1 MTDLEIRRSTY
12 EDPDAAKLIDEVQQY
27 YTGLYGSPDSSPTD
41 PAEFRLPTGL
51 FLVGYVDG
59 IPVATGAWRAHDPD
73 EPGYVEGD
81 VELKRM
87 YVIPASQGRGFAR
100 AILAELERTAFAEG
114 HRRMVLTTG
123 TPQVAA
129 NGLYLATGYQPIPA
143 FGIYRDEPDAR
154 SYAKP
159 LTGPGEQRADLRPR

>member
-1 MTDLEIRRSTY
+1 MTDLEIRRSSY

-27 YTGLYGSPDSSPTD
+27 YTELYGTPDSSPTT

-59 IPVATGAWRAHDPD
+59 VPVATGAWRAHDPA
-73 EPGYVEGD
+73 EPGYVFGD

-87 YVIPASQGRGFAR
+87 YVIPAMQGRGYAR
-100 AILAELERTAFAEG
+100 AILAELERTARAEG
-114 HRRMVLTTG
+114 HQRMVLTTG

-129 NGLYLATGYQPIPA
+129 NRFYLAGGYIPIPP

-159 LTGPGEQRADLRPR
+159 ISD